1 MSRCEDAV
9 RLGNVQFFG
18 GNAWC
23 IDLRAGF
30 HVTCFATFYDA
41 EDAHV
46 NEHHATG
53 PKFSKRE
60 NYTPVIKHRRVSD
73 TACAGDNMIIQ
84 IRQIDI
90 SSRCGTGKA
99 WANGAKKAMFGT
111 NYRCSWHSTAT
122 RTAAAPAQCVK

>member
-84 IRQIDI
+84 IRQ
-90 SSRCGTGKA
+90 
-99 WANGAKKAMFGT
+99 N
-111 NYRCSWHSTAT
+111 
-122 RTAAAPAQCVK
+122 AAV